1 MIAACLHAGATPMV
15 RLPDAQEWHIQHAT
29 ATRSPFP
36 CKVCQLRLSQF
47 WGSVQIWNGLNW
59 TQFHPATVPPNQYA
73 AGMDY
78 DPVNKVIV
86 MFGGYSST
94 VVRSATWLLTLVP

>member
-1 MIAACLHAGATPMV
+1 MA
-15 RLPDAQEWHIQHAT
+15 
-29 ATRSPFP
+29 
-36 CKVCQLRLSQF
+36 
-47 WGSVQIWNGLNW
+47 
-59 TQFHPATVPPNQYA
+59 HPARHCHSQSLSLLSVPIAIVSILGFCPDLERAQLDAVPPGDVPPNQYA